1 MRNRESAQR
10 SRNQRKNE
18 MVYLQSRVQELEE
31 ENKRLREQTPSTASS
46 SSPSGSTSTL
56 RLATPEQKVL
66 SLVGDLGLPPSMVSA
81 GVNLSSV
88 APQSTEMAVVKQEY
102 IAPHTVSTSEI
113 DKLVSENRALLERI
127 TMLET
132 LVKQVVALSD
142 LSGLNAKSPI
152 IKPSF
157 DTLALPQ
164 ATDVFDF
171 NSFVNPTVDD
181 NSSLPITQSSP
192 TLATPTW
199 SSIDTNSIH
208 PIACHSAAVAT
219 SDLPLPGKGEAQQ
232 RAKGTGLNLHPSL
245 ITKERLSLVARVVVA
260 SAKMRGWTLDGSLA
274 YQTLDRLRSTR
285 TPHSRMI
292 RKLQWSNGSRN

>member
-88 APQSTEMAVVKQEY
+88 APQSTEMAV
-102 IAPHTVSTSEI
+102 
-113 DKLVSENRALLERI
+113 LERI
-127 TMLET
+127 TMLESM
-132 LVKQVVALSD
+132 VKQVVALSD
-142 LSGLNAKSPI
+142 LSGMNAKSPTT
-152 IKPSF
+152 KPSF

-192 TLATPTW
+192 TLTTPTW
-199 SSIDTNSIH
+199 SSTNTNSIH

-219 SDLPLPGKGEAQQ
+219 SDLPLSGKGEAQQ

-292 RKLQWSNGSRN
+292 RKLQWSNGSRS